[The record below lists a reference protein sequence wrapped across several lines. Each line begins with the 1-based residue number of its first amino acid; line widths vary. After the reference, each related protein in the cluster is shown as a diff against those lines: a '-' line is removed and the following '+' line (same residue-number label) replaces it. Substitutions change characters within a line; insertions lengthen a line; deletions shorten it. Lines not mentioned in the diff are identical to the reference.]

1 MDLKPLIRYTFKN
14 IEKCNMCGSSVS
26 THSILGKRMNRSQ
39 GKNPRNKIGITT
51 TVMKCSVCGLIYS
64 NPMPI
69 PDCIQDHY
77 EVPPEEYWNEN
88 YFKLDATYFKK
99 EIRTLKNLYD
109 FKAGHKALDIGAG
122 IGKCMTALM
131 NAGFDVFGF
140 EPSQSFRTRA
150 IDKMNIRPDRLMLA
164 SIENA
169 DFPDDFFDFI
179 TFGAVLEHLYD
190 PAASINQAMNWLR
203 PGGIMH
209 IEVPS
214 SEWLISRLVNAYYR
228 AQGLDYVTNIS
239 PMHEPFHLY
248 EFSLTS
254 FEHNAIRNQYEIVYS
269 EYYVCDTFMPNVL
282 AKLFGQ
288 YMKWTKKGMQLCV
301 WLRKK

>member
-1 MDLKPLIRYTFKN
+1 
-14 IEKCNMCGSSVS
+14 
-26 THSILGKRMNRSQ
+26 
-39 GKNPRNKIGITT
+39 
-51 TVMKCSVCGLIYS
+51 
-64 NPMPI
+64 MPI

-77 EVPPEEYWNEN
+77 GVPPEEYWNEN
-88 YFKLDATYFKK
+88 YFKLDATYFEK

-122 IGKCMTALM
+122 IGKCLTVLT
-131 NAGFDVFGF
+131 NAGFEVFGF

-150 IDKMNIRPDRLMLA
+150 IDKMNIRPDRLKLA

-214 SEWLISRLVNAYYR
+214 SKWLISRLVNAYYR

-248 EFSLTS
+248 EFSLSS
-254 FEHNAIRNQYEIVYS
+254 FEHSAIRNQYEIVHS
-269 EYYVCDTFMPNVL
+269 DYYVCDTFMPNVL
-282 AKLFGQ
+282 AGLFGQ
-288 YMKWTKKGMQLCV
+288 YMKLTKKGMQLCV